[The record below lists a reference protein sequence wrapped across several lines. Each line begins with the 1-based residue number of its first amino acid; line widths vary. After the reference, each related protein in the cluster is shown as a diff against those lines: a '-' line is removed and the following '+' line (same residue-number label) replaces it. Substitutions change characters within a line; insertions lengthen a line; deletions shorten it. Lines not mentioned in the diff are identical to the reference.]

1 MVKKKA
7 GIAVLL
13 IVFIFVACGCGESDE
28 SKGASRKLGFTAMDM
43 TDPAFRVAKSELEM
57 IVNGNGD
64 ELISADGRLD
74 NETQIQAIEK
84 MIDQGI
90 AVLFLNPVDAE
101 AIEPALKK
109 CREAGIKVI
118 CFDSKV
124 KADQYIETFVSG
136 DNYKLGTM
144 IGERIKEDY
153 PQGAVLAV
161 FTNPLANSIQ
171 DRTRGL
177 EEALAGSNIKMIYG
191 ADISTY
197 DDVLP
202 AGEKIMKKYPQIN
215 VIWGFNDDLCLML
228 HSMVLAQGRENQIAI
243 YGTGGQDS
251 AIRAIQEG
259 KVKAI
264 SAQNY
269 GDWGKICGE
278 LCYKMLAGD
287 KLKPSYFVESFI
299 IDEKNVNEYENN

>member
-1 MVKKKA
+1 MVKKKT

-13 IVFIFVACGCGESDE
+13 IVFIFAACGCGQSDDP
-28 SKGASRKLGFTAMDM
+28 KGESRKFGFTAMDM

-57 IVNGNGD
+57 IVDAKGD
-64 ELISADGRLD
+64 QLISADGKLD
-74 NETQIQAIEK
+74 NETQIQTIEK

-90 AVLFLNPVDAE
+90 EVLFLNPVDAE
-101 AIEPALKK
+101 AIEPALRK
-109 CREAGIKVI
+109 CREAGVKVI

-124 KADQYIETFVSG
+124 KDDQYIETFVGG

-177 EEALAGSNIKMIYG
+177 EEALEGSNIKIIHG
-191 ADISTY
+191 ADVSTY

-202 AGEKIMKKYPQIN
+202 AGEKVMQKHPEIN

-228 HSMVLAQGRENQIAI
+228 HSMVLAQGRENETAI

-251 AIRAIQEG
+251 VIRAIREG
-259 KVKAI
+259 KVKAV

-287 KLKPSYFVESFI
+287 KLKSSYFVESFI